1 MDPRQTQEL
10 AAAIAALAG
19 MVARTLGAAPSTSDG
34 AGSGEAPSTGAGDGS
49 GSPATAQGGT
59 GAQGAGDAAGDD
71 GPLVGMGRWLADLRN
86 VCDRLEEAE
95 SDRERVDV
103 PDDGASLSEWSDFAS
118 ECGGETVYRQAI
130 GGLEDTLADLRET
143 LGLMS
148 HALDSVADVAA
159 QVAARHPG
167 DKGAQRLA
175 RALAR
180 G

>member
-19 MVARTLGAAPSTSDG
+19 MVARTMGAAAGASDD
-34 AGSGEAPSTGAGDGS
+34 AGSGAAPSTGAGDGS

-59 GAQGAGDAAGDD
+59 GAQGAGDATDDD
-71 GPLVGMGRWLADLRN
+71 GPLVGMGLWLADLHK

-95 SDRERVDV
+95 NDRELVDV

-118 ECGGETVYRQAI
+118 HYGGAPLYHPGDVA
-130 GGLEDTLADLRET
+130 GWVSAARET
-143 LGLMS
+143 LSLMGV
-148 HALDSVADVAA
+148 ALDAMSDVAA
-159 QVAARHPG
+159 RVAARHPG
-167 DKGAQRLA
+167 DEDAQRLA

>member
-19 MVARTLGAAPSTSDG
+19 MVARTMGAAAGASDDAESGEAPQDG
-34 AGSGEAPSTGAGDGS
+34 AGSGA

-59 GAQGAGDAAGDD
+59 GAQGAGDATDDD
-71 GPLVGMGRWLADLRN
+71 GPLVGMGLWLADLSK

-95 SDRERVDV
+95 REALAVDV
-103 PDDGASLSEWSDFAS
+103 PDDGASLSEWSDFAAQH
-118 ECGGETVYRQAI
+118 GGA
-130 GGLEDTLADLRET
+130 TLYEEPGDVMGWVSAARET
-143 LGLMS
+143 LSLMGV
-148 HALDSVADVAA
+148 ALDAMSDVAA
-159 QVAARHPG
+159 RVAARHPG
-167 DKGAQRLA
+167 DEDAQRLA